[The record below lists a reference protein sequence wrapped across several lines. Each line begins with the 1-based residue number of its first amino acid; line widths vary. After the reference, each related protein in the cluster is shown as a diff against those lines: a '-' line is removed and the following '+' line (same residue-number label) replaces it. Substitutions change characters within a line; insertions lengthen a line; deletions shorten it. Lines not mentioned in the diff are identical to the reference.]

1 MRFGKERKMRGR
13 LLTIL
18 VILGIGILM
27 VWWYLELR
35 SHKAPSPPPVLPVEA
50 PRAPELA
57 PPPVREAVKIG
68 AVIPLSGPE
77 QTKGAEIKRA
87 LELAL
92 AKAEETLG
100 LKIELLIEDDKG
112 EASQTE
118 NLIRKQVLEE
128 NVLAVISG
136 AVKEE
141 VAAHTGVPDGW
152 PVRAA
157 GQLAQELSVPVILLN
172 SSDEALLAESSYL
185 FGLGLGPE
193 DEAVAAAR
201 FAGSTLGLKYAGILV
216 DIKDT
221 RLRNAATTAR
231 EVFETHGGQVV
242 SQVACV
248 TGDEDFSG
256 QIKRIK
262 ARGAQ
267 VLLLLAG
274 ADEGARV
281 ISQARKANLN
291 IPIIATSRMR
301 QPLHTGGPYGPQVT
315 GLDRN
320 VLGRCFITG
329 YFGAGEQ
336 REALVSLQQS
346 LGEVELTD
354 TLALAYDAFSLVA
367 QALKAA
373 PVPTREN
380 MVLALGAIENFP
392 GVTGSLSFKETG
404 AVMRDIAV
412 MQIGGEVRSRFLPF
426 LVTLEVQAPAEIEL
440 P

>member
-1 MRFGKERKMRGR
+1 
-13 LLTIL
+13 
-18 VILGIGILM
+18 
-27 VWWYLELR
+27 
-35 SHKAPSPPPVLPVEA
+35 
-50 PRAPELA
+50 
-57 PPPVREAVKIG
+57 
-68 AVIPLSGPE
+68 
-77 QTKGAEIKRA
+77 
-87 LELAL
+87 
-92 AKAEETLG
+92 
-100 LKIELLIEDDKG
+100 
-112 EASQTE
+112 
-118 NLIRKQVLEE
+118 
-128 NVLAVISG
+128 
-136 AVKEE
+136 
-141 VAAHTGVPDGW
+141 
-152 PVRAA
+152 
-157 GQLAQELSVPVILLN
+157 
-172 SSDEALLAESSYL
+172 
-185 FGLGLGPE
+185 
-193 DEAVAAAR
+193 
-201 FAGSTLGLKYAGILV
+201 
-216 DIKDT
+216 
-221 RLRNAATTAR
+221 
-231 EVFETHGGQVV
+231 
-242 SQVACV
+242 
-248 TGDEDFSG
+248 
-256 QIKRIK
+256 
-262 ARGAQ
+262 
-267 VLLLLAG
+267 
-274 ADEGARV
+274 
-281 ISQARKANLN
+281 
-291 IPIIATSRMR
+291 MR